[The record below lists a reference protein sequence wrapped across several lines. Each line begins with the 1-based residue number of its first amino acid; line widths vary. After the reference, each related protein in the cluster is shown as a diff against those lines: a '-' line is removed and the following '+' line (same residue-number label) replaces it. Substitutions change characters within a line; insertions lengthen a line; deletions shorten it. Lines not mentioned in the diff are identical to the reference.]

1 MNLQENRKLLFTP
14 CTTRAHFKSWIIHFL
29 KIDFPDCIV
38 VEDESNSSPLDAAW
52 EYYDR
57 ILRNDLAGS
66 SKVMT
71 YANRGGFKTL
81 SAAVLETMALLHTTR
96 NIGHMAA
103 IEAQSK
109 KSASYIKDFFRRP
122 VLKDFVIGDN
132 SREIKLVRFAHKK
145 TGEILNEAE
154 FSALTLAQQQE
165 YHRRDNYL
173 KIVVCT
179 MAGANCVLPTTLV
192 TKADSALVPAWS
204 IEPGDEVRSFDTKTH
219 FWVTNKVH
227 KIDFV
232 VKEMLELEFDNGG
245 TVIVS
250 EDHPVFSNSGFR
262 RARALRKNMGFWFCG
277 SPVEPD
283 SLVSEVEIDTR
294 SGSESDPWQ
303 VVWGSL
309 LGDSSIQ
316 WPKNSEGKEYGVGPR
331 VSCFHGP
338 KQLELLENLREALRR
353 IGIASVIFR
362 DGDGFKLQSQ
372 PSALLV
378 DTYRTLIVEGTKT
391 VTRKF
396 LDRLTHEGLAM
407 WFADD
412 GSGGPEDIGSS
423 KGNSVSLATC
433 GFSFEENRL
442 IVDWLADKFDID
454 ATVGTVSNQT
464 KNVWPVIKMDKDSA
478 RKFSATVWSRV
489 PPCVRYKLLVPN
501 GWLDTFCVET
511 GRHMGPQTNRTTGFR
526 RSVKITKD
534 QREWRQRWKLFSER
548 FTGRLVSVR
557 SVGSRVAIDLV
568 LEAPPTSRN
577 FVANNF
583 LVLHNSDHVEF
594 FVIDE
599 VDVVPKQNIAAYHQA
614 QNIPDPRDGMLP
626 LTLLTSTRKSRTGL
640 VQHEIDESDRT
651 KLKIKHWNL
660 IDVTHACEPA
670 RHKPEEPKQ
679 EYYINDDQVRH
690 ITKDQFEG
698 LSPGEQKGWYVKE
711 GYAGCK
717 NCRIFAACKG
727 RLATNQTS
735 KSPML
740 KPISFAVEKFQQAPS
755 PDFITTEYLCFTG
768 DAQVTMSDGTLK
780 PISEVK
786 EGDWVITHLGNV
798 QQVTGTMSRPYEG
811 DLIAIEPGTRNKHW
825 GTLRATP
832 EHPFWVNGSFKE
844 AKDLSTWHFD
854 KWGGLKVAGDYL
866 ASPSSFTPKTQSISL
881 INCAASLDVLKL
893 ESDQIISSKSLK
905 ANGVPQELELTYD
918 FGWIVGY
925 FLAEGSVIMNKNG
938 THKNLAFSSDRRETN
953 FHQRVRDFFGTV
965 YEHPTSSVNGYVQ
978 IVNSCIWSNIFNGLC
993 GRFSDCKKIH
1003 PSLMSGPLPF
1013 QRGILDGFNAG
1024 DGTKSIVGGGELTTT
1039 SMQLASQLS
1048 VIAGRL
1054 GLCPR
1059 IQKLKPGSKKQAYR
1073 VYYSDSD
1080 HSHKQKRTKF
1090 KFKDGY
1096 NQYRLNR
1103 KTYEWFSGD
1112 VYNIEVA
1119 GDNSYIVNGVA
1130 VHNCRKPD
1138 ASGLV
1143 YPRLSEDLH
1152 KKTANQMAAMVLA
1165 EDEVKG
1171 HSKTSLIQLLTN
1183 KGARFYTGMDF
1194 GFTHPFAIVTIA
1206 TFGQY
1211 VFVLDCYSQPGLELD
1226 DQTANSEYIKL
1237 MFNNPR
1243 VYADPAYPGS
1253 IKTFSKRGFRMIDWE
1268 KKPFSVKA
1276 GIEIIRSLLMSG
1288 RGKTR
1293 LFFLSEDAGVID
1305 KLWKNLKKYKLVVTN
1320 DGLPT
1325 EEPDGT
1331 DDDEADALRYVIMNV
1346 LGSKG
1351 ALKEDTRTALTT
1363 EAHATPESKQPN
1375 SQQNWMTDLIRRETG
1390 QMSGAPSGAKVSGS
1404 TVKKNR
1410 FVWDG

>member
-122 VLKDFVIGDN
+122 VLKDFVVGDN

-145 TGEILNEAE
+145 TGEILNDTE

-179 MAGANCVLPTTLV
+179 MAGA
-192 TKADSALVPAWS
+192 
-204 IEPGDEVRSFDTKTH
+204 
-219 FWVTNKVH
+219 
-227 KIDFV
+227 
-232 VKEMLELEFDNGG
+232 
-245 TVIVS
+245 
-250 EDHPVFSNSGFR
+250 
-262 RARALRKNMGFWFCG
+262 
-277 SPVEPD
+277 
-283 SLVSEVEIDTR
+283 
-294 SGSESDPWQ
+294 
-303 VVWGSL
+303 
-309 LGDSSIQ
+309 
-316 WPKNSEGKEYGVGPR
+316 
-331 VSCFHGP
+331 
-338 KQLELLENLREALRR
+338 
-353 IGIASVIFR
+353 
-362 DGDGFKLQSQ
+362 
-372 PSALLV
+372 
-378 DTYRTLIVEGTKT
+378 
-391 VTRKF
+391 
-396 LDRLTHEGLAM
+396 
-407 WFADD
+407 
-412 GSGGPEDIGSS
+412 
-423 KGNSVSLATC
+423 
-433 GFSFEENRL
+433 
-442 IVDWLADKFDID
+442 
-454 ATVGTVSNQT
+454 
-464 KNVWPVIKMDKDSA
+464 
-478 RKFSATVWSRV
+478 
-489 PPCVRYKLLVPN
+489 
-501 GWLDTFCVET
+501 
-511 GRHMGPQTNRTTGFR
+511 
-526 RSVKITKD
+526 
-534 QREWRQRWKLFSER
+534 
-548 FTGRLVSVR
+548 
-557 SVGSRVAIDLV
+557 
-568 LEAPPTSRN
+568 
-577 FVANNF
+577 
-583 LVLHNSDHVEF
+583 NSDHVEF

-670 RHKPEEPKQ
+670 RHKPDEPKQ

-690 ITKDQFEG
+690 ITKDQFDG
-698 LSPGEQKGWYVKE
+698 LSPGEQKGWYTKE
-711 GYAGCK
+711 GFAGCK

-740 KPISFAVEKFQQAPS
+740 KPISFAIEKFQQAPS
-755 PDFITTEYLCFTG
+755 PDFITTEYLC
-768 DAQVTMSDGTLK
+768 
-780 PISEVK
+780 
-786 EGDWVITHLGNV
+786 
-798 QQVTGTMSRPYEG
+798 
-811 DLIAIEPGTRNKHW
+811 
-825 GTLRATP
+825 
-832 EHPFWVNGSFKE
+832 
-844 AKDLSTWHFD
+844 
-854 KWGGLKVAGDYL
+854 
-866 ASPSSFTPKTQSISL
+866 
-881 INCAASLDVLKL
+881 
-893 ESDQIISSKSLK
+893 
-905 ANGVPQELELTYD
+905 
-918 FGWIVGY
+918 
-925 FLAEGSVIMNKNG
+925 
-938 THKNLAFSSDRRETN
+938 
-953 FHQRVRDFFGTV
+953 
-965 YEHPTSSVNGYVQ
+965 
-978 IVNSCIWSNIFNGLC
+978 
-993 GRFSDCKKIH
+993 
-1003 PSLMSGPLPF
+1003 
-1013 QRGILDGFNAG
+1013 
-1024 DGTKSIVGGGELTTT
+1024 
-1039 SMQLASQLS
+1039 
-1048 VIAGRL
+1048 
-1054 GLCPR
+1054 
-1059 IQKLKPGSKKQAYR
+1059 
-1073 VYYSDSD
+1073 
-1080 HSHKQKRTKF
+1080 
-1090 KFKDGY
+1090 
-1096 NQYRLNR
+1096 
-1103 KTYEWFSGD
+1103 
-1112 VYNIEVA
+1112 
-1119 GDNSYIVNGVA
+1119 
-1130 VHNCRKPD
+1130 RKPD

-1143 YPRLSEDLH
+1143 FPRLSEDLH

-1165 EDEVKG
+1165 EDEVKNQT
-1171 HSKTSLIQLLTN
+1171 KTSLIQLLMS

-1293 LFFLSEDAGVID
+1293 LFFLAEDSGVSD

-1331 DDDEADALRYVIMNV
+1331 DDDEADALRYVVMNV

-1351 ALKEDTRTALTT
+1351 ALKEDTRTALTV
-1363 EAHATPESKQPN
+1363 EAHATPESKHPN

-1390 QMSGAPSGAKVSGS
+1390 SMSGSSSGTTVSGT